1 MKITRGVGILENF
14 LAEIRYKTVMK
25 VLKNFKNKDR
35 ILDIGCGSYPKFLI
49 SLDFK
54 EKFGIDK
61 YDYNFDNY
69 KINFIKLDLE
79 KNKKLPFEDNFFD
92 VVTALALIEHL
103 EEDVVKNLFF
113 EVFRILKNKGVF
125 IVTTPSKISK
135 PILEKLSKVKI
146 VSNEEIEE
154 HKKYY
159 EISEIYKLFEL
170 ANFKNI
176 NVKLFELGFN
186 IIGYGYKLLQV

>member
-1 MKITRGVGILENF
+1 MKITRGEGILENF
-14 LAEIRYKTVMK
+14 LAEQRYKIVK
-25 VLKNFKNKDR
+25 RILSNFEKRNR

-69 KINFIKLDLE
+69 KVNFIKLDLE
-79 KNKKLPFEDNFFD
+79 KNRKLPFEDNFFD
-92 VVTALALIEHL
+92 VITALALIEHL
-103 EEDVVKNLFF
+103 EKNVVENLFF
-113 EVFRILKNKGVF
+113 EAFRILKNKGIF
-125 IVTTPSKISK
+125 IITTPSKISK
-135 PILEKLSKVKI
+135 PILEMFSKVKI
-146 VSNEEIEE
+146 VSKEEIEE
-154 HKKYY
+154 HKHYY
-159 EISEIYKLFEL
+159 EVSEIYKFFEL

-186 IIGYGYKLLQV
+186 IIGCGYKLL

>member
-1 MKITRGVGILENF
+1 MALN
-14 LAEIRYKTVMK
+14 
-25 VLKNFKNKDR
+25 
-35 ILDIGCGSYPKFLI
+35 PKFLI

-113 EVFRILKNKGVF
+113 EVFRILKNKGFF

>member
-1 MKITRGVGILENF
+1 MVVALN
-14 LAEIRYKTVMK
+14 
-25 VLKNFKNKDR
+25 
-35 ILDIGCGSYPKFLI
+35 PKFLI

-113 EVFRILKNKGVF
+113 EVFRILKNKGFF

>member
-1 MKITRGVGILENF
+1 MKITRGEGILEKF
-14 LAEIRYKTVMK
+14 LAEQRYKVAK
-25 VLKNFKNKDR
+25 QVLSNFKNKDR
-35 ILDIGCGSYPKFLI
+35 VLDIGCGSYPKFLI

-61 YDYNFDNY
+61 YDYDFNNY
-69 KINFIKLDLE
+69 GVNFIKFDLE

-92 VVTALALIEHL
+92 VITALALIEHL
-103 EEDVVKNLFF
+103 EENVTKNLFF
-113 EVFRILKNKGVF
+113 EVFRILKNNGIF
-125 IVTTPSKISK
+125 LITTPSKISK
-135 PILEKLSKVKI
+135 PILELFSRLKI
-146 VSNEEIEE
+146 VSKEEIEE

-159 EISEIYKLFEL
+159 EISEIYKFFEL

-186 IIGYGYKLLQV
+186 IIGYGYKLL

>member
-1 MKITRGVGILENF
+1 MRITRGEGILENF
-14 LAEIRYKTVMK
+14 LAEQRYNVVRQ
-25 VLKNFKNKDR
+25 VLSDFKNKDR
-35 ILDIGCGSYPKFLI
+35 VLDIGCGSYPKFLI

-69 KINFIKLDLE
+69 KINFINFDLE
-79 KNKKLPFEDNFFD
+79 KNKKLPFENNFFD

-103 EEDVVKNLFF
+103 EEDAVKNLFF
-113 EVFRILKNKGVF
+113 EVFRILKNKGIF
-125 IVTTPSKISK
+125 IITTPSKISK
-135 PILEKLSKVKI
+135 PILELLSKIKI
-146 VSNEEIEE
+146 TSKEEIEE

-159 EISEIYKLFEL
+159 EIFEIYNLFEL

-176 NVKLFELGFN
+176 SVKLFEFGFN
-186 IIGYGYKLLQV
+186 ILGYGYKLL